1 MNKSALIE
9 HLKSQEI
16 WSIEEVLELF
26 YGPSNPS
33 AIIRGETHEPMGELL
48 ENAANQGRFGM
59 LTTGIDKFHWDM
71 ELLQGGRYPD
81 EPLDTITNFS
91 AHHLRFVDWIDD
103 EGVLDKIQLDA
114 DRKEDI
120 LDLIETLNDKRQ
132 QVKPSSHVIDDQRLI
147 EEDFWTLTDL
157 RIVLFGETYSSR
169 YAPGLYN
176 KHKPILKPLMQ
187 RIDRVIQDAALAKRY
202 LEVQRSHDRLPLIDS
217 ACEYA
222 IENTVG
228 NFGYFGIY
236 DTDESGYKCPRY
248 YHTPDLFNVLTL
260 KGFPIPKGLATS
272 LDQNKIKPAL
282 ELLKKLRENILH
294 LAVHGENPPNTQV
307 DKVDQ
312 KLRIGLKDEIAQDL
326 FEKEGDFWIVSIR
339 GEKVSGLKDLKGMS
353 FISYLFKNKGEEF
366 HVIELDQAVCGIPH
380 QSQFSNQPSE
390 IHKNKEGKYISTN
403 VHAEE
408 MKNSGAK
415 DNFEMSQSKG
425 MKRFGVLDNF
435 EMSKIENHIDP
446 KVIPQLLQMEEAL
459 EEELEGATQ
468 AGDTESQ
475 KKLQG
480 EKERLKKALN
490 IVSFRGKGKTDK
502 PQIENARTG
511 IFNNIKDAINNIK
524 DKNPNLAKHLS
535 EHVKTGE
542 YCSYIN

>member
-16 WSIEEVLELF
+16 WSIEEVLKLF

-33 AIIRGETHEPMGELL
+33 DIIRGETHEPMGELL

-236 DTDESGYKCPRY
+236 DTDQSWYKCPRY
-248 YHTPDLFNVLTL
+248 FHTPDLFNVLTL
-260 KGFPIPKGLATS
+260 KGFPIPKGLATC

-282 ELLKKLRENILH
+282 ELLKKLKENILH

-312 KLRIGLKDEIAQDL
+312 KPRIEFKGEIEQDL

-339 GEKVSGLKDLKGMS
+339 GENASGLKHLKGME
-353 FISYLFKNKGEEF
+353 FISYLFKNKEEEF
-366 HVIELDQAVCGIPH
+366 HVIELDQAVHGTPH
-380 QSQFSNQPSE
+380 QSQVSE
-390 IHKNKEGKYISTN
+390 KHIEIQKKKEGKHTNTN
-403 VHAEE
+403 VYAEE
-408 MKNSGAK
+408 MKSSGA
-415 DNFEMSQSKG
+415 Q
-425 MKRFGVLDNF
+425 DNF

-446 KVIPQLLQMEEAL
+446 KVIPQLLQMKETL
-459 EEELEGATQ
+459 EEELEGAMKT
-468 AGDTESQ
+468 GDTEDEERI
-475 KKLQG
+475 QG
-480 EKERLKKALN
+480 EIEKLKKILN
-490 IVSFRGKGKTDK
+490 TISFKGKGKEDN
-502 PQIENARTG
+502 PEIEKARQR
-511 IFNNIKDAINNIK
+511 IQRVIKDAIDNINK
-524 DKNPNLAKHLS
+524 HNPSLS
-535 EHVKTGE
+535 KLLNGSIKTGV
-542 YCSYIN
+542 YCSFR

>member
-1 MNKSALIE
+1 MKNADIFTTLTNKE
-9 HLKSQEI
+9 T

-33 AIIRGETHEPMGELL
+33 AIIRGETHQPMGELL
-48 ENAANQGRFGM
+48 ETAANQGRFGM
-59 LTTGIDKFHWDM
+59 LATGIDKFHWNM

-81 EPLDTITNFS
+81 EPLDTITDFS
-91 AHHLRFVDWIDD
+91 AHHLRFVDWIED
-103 EGVLDKIQLDA
+103 EDVLDKIQLNA
-114 DRKEDI
+114 EKKEDI

-132 QVKPSSHVIDDQRLI
+132 QVKSASHVIDYQRLI

-157 RIVLFGETYSSR
+157 RIVLFGETHSSR
-169 YAPGLYN
+169 YNPYHYRIYN
-176 KHKPILKPLMQ
+176 SNQQSLMQ
-187 RIDRVIQDAALAKRY
+187 RIDIVINDAALLGKRI
-202 LEVQRSHDRLPLIDS
+202 QTHKIQNRSFLIDT
-217 ACEYA
+217 AN
-222 IENTVG
+222 ENKQEQDLSK
-228 NFGYFGIY
+228 FGYFGVY
-236 DTDESGYKCPRY
+236 DTDESGYRSHRY
-248 YHTPDLFNVLTL
+248 YHSPDLFNVLTL

-294 LAVHGENPPNTQV
+294 LAVHGENPPNTQF
-307 DKVDQ
+307 DKVDHE
-312 KLRIGLKDEIAQDL
+312 LRIGLIDKIEHDL

-339 GEKVSGLKDLKGMS
+339 GEKASGLKHYKGMS

-366 HVIELDQAVCGIPH
+366 HVIELNQAVCGIPH
-380 QSQFSNQPSE
+380 QSQFSSQQSE
-390 IHKNKEGKYISTN
+390 VPKKKDGKYISTN

-425 MKRFGVLDNF
+425 MKKFGVLDNV

-446 KVIPQLLQMEEAL
+446 KAIPKLLQMKEAL
-459 EEELEGATQ
+459 EVELERATQ
-468 AGDTESQ
+468 TGDTENQ
-475 KKLQG
+475 EKFQG
-480 EKERLKKALN
+480 ELEQLKRALN

-502 PQIENARTG
+502 PEIVNVRTG
-511 IFNNIKDAINNIK
+511 IFNHIKKAINNIK
-524 DKNPNLAKHLS
+524 DKNPTLAQHLS